1 MKQMTFADA
10 EYAGKRKQTRKELF
24 LIEMD
29 RVVPWK
35 GLIALIEP
43 HYPEG
48 DGGRP
53 AYPLIA
59 MLRVH
64 LMQNRFDYSDPAME
78 EALYETTI
86 LRQFAGLSLER
97 IPDETTILN
106 FRRLLEKHELAAGI
120 LAVINGY
127 LGDRGFFL
135 RQGTIVDATLINAP
149 SSTKNKD
156 GKRDPEMHQTKKGNQ
171 YYFGMKAH
179 IGVDDASGL
188 VHSVVGTAA
197 NVADITQVDKLLH
210 GEEKRVGGDAGYTG
224 VDKRAK
230 HTDRKVVWQIAA
242 RRSTYKKLGKRS
254 VLYKAKRK
262 IEKAKAQVR
271 AKVEHPFRVIKRQFG
286 YMKTRFRG
294 LAKNTAQWG
303 ALDIAAV
310 CRDSDPAYSCG
321 FPGNRQHDS
330 HVNQWV
336 TDSRF

>member
-43 HYPEG
+43 HYPKGE
-48 DGGRP
+48 GGRP
-53 AYPLIA
+53 AYPLLA
-59 MLRVH
+59 MLRIH
-64 LMQNRFDYSDPAME
+64 LMQNWFGYSDPAME

-86 LRQFAGLSLER
+86 LRQFSGLSLER

-127 LGDRGFFL
+127 LGDRGLSL

-156 GKRDPEMHQTKKGNQ
+156 GERDPEMHQTKKGNQ

-179 IGVDDASGL
+179 IGVDDESGL

-197 NVADITQVDKLLH
+197 NVADVTQVDKLLH
-210 GEEKRVGGDAGYTG
+210 GDEQRVGGDAGYTG
-224 VDKRAK
+224 VDKRPEHA
-230 HTDRKVVWQIAA
+230 DRKVVWQIAA

-254 VLYKAKRK
+254 VLYKAKRR
-262 IEKAKAQVR
+262 IEQAKAQVR

-286 YMKTRFRG
+286 YVKTRFRG
-294 LAKNTAQWG
+294 LAKNTAQLVTLF
-303 ALDIAAV
+303 ALSNLWMARRHLMSAGEV
-310 CRDSDPAYSCG
+310 RL
-321 FPGNRQHDS
+321 
-330 HVNQWV
+330 
-336 TDSRF
+336 

>member
-35 GLIALIEP
+35 DLIALIEP
-43 HYPEG
+43 HYPKGE
-48 DGGRP
+48 GGRP
-53 AYPLIA
+53 AYPLMA

-64 LMQNRFDYSDPAME
+64 LMQNWFGYSDPAME

-106 FRRLLEKHELAAGI
+106 FRRLLERHELAAGI

-127 LGDRGFFL
+127 LGDRGLSL

-179 IGVDDASGL
+179 IGVDSESGL

-197 NVADITQVDKLLH
+197 NVADVTQVDKLLH
-210 GEEKRVGGDAGYTG
+210 GEENMVGADAGYTG
-224 VDKRAK
+224 VEKRPE
-230 HTDRKVVWQIAA
+230 HEGREVVWQVAA
-242 RRSTYKKLGKRS
+242 RRSTCKTLSKRS
-254 VLYKAKRK
+254 ALYKAKRK
-262 IEKAKAQVR
+262 IEEAKAQVR
-271 AKVEHPFRVIKRQFG
+271 AKVEHPFRVIKQQFG
-286 YMKTRFRG
+286 YVKTRFRG
-294 LAKNTAQWG
+294 LTKNTAQLVTLF
-303 ALDIAAV
+303 ALSNLWMVRRHLLTSAGEV
-310 CRDSDPAYSCG
+310 RL
-321 FPGNRQHDS
+321 
-330 HVNQWV
+330 
-336 TDSRF
+336 

>member
-29 RVVPWK
+29 QVVPWK

-43 HYPEG
+43 HYPKGE
-48 DGGRP
+48 GGRP
-53 AYPLIA
+53 AYPLMA

-64 LMQNRFDYSDPAME
+64 LMQNWFGYSDPAME

-127 LGDRGFFL
+127 LGDRGLSL

-156 GKRDPEMHQTKKGNQ
+156 GKRDPEMHPTKKGNQ

-179 IGVDDASGL
+179 IGVDDESGL

-197 NVADITQVDKLLH
+197 NVADVTQVDKLLH
-210 GEEKRVGGDAGYTG
+210 GKENMVGADAGYTG
-224 VDKRAK
+224 VEKRPE
-230 HTDRKVVWQIAA
+230 HEGREVIWQIAA
-242 RRSTYKKLGKRS
+242 RRSTYNTLSKRS
-254 VLYKAKRK
+254 ALYKAKRK

-286 YMKTRFRG
+286 YVKTRFRG
-294 LAKNTAQWG
+294 LAKNTAQLVTLF
-303 ALDIAAV
+303 ALSNLWMARRHLLANAGEG
-310 CRDSDPAYSCG
+310 RLQCG
-321 FPGNRQHDS
+321 K
-330 HVNQWV
+330 
-336 TDSRF
+336 

>member
-29 RVVPWK
+29 QVVPWK
-35 GLIALIEP
+35 GLIALLEP
-43 HYPEG
+43 HYPKGE
-48 DGGRP
+48 GGRP
-53 AYPLIA
+53 AYPLVA

-64 LMQNRFDYSDPAME
+64 LMQNWFGYSDPAME

-127 LGDRGFFL
+127 LGDRGLSL

-149 SSTKNKD
+149 SSTKNKE
-156 GKRDPEMHQTKKGNQ
+156 GKRDPEMHQTKKGQQ

-179 IGVDDASGL
+179 IGADVDSGL

-197 NVADITQVDKLLH
+197 NVADVTQVDKLLH
-210 GEEKRVGGDAGYTG
+210 GAENMVGADAGYTG
-224 VDKRAK
+224 VEKRPE
-230 HTDRKVVWQIAA
+230 HEGRQVIWHIAA
-242 RRSTYKKLGKRS
+242 RRSTYTKHGKGS
-254 VLYKAKRK
+254 LLYRVKRR

-286 YMKTRFRG
+286 YVKTRFRG
-294 LAKNTAQWG
+294 LAKNTAQLVTLF
-303 ALDIAAV
+303 ALSNLWMARRHLLTNAKEV
-310 CRDSDPAYSCG
+310 RL
-321 FPGNRQHDS
+321 
-330 HVNQWV
+330 
-336 TDSRF
+336 